1 MYSSGALAASAA
13 MGHAPPQMLDR
24 PKRTG
29 FAYNERVALALV
41 PTLLWLGIQGGPTM
55 ASILAVRARG
65 AMCWGLLSGFYLQL
79 TVACK
84 YCA

>member
-41 PTLLWLGIQGGPTM
+41 PALLWLGIQGGPTM
-55 ASILAVRARG
+55 ASILAVRSRDA
-65 AMCWGLLSGFYLQL
+65 WGWEMYQYLI
-79 TVACK
+79 VN
-84 YCA
+84 